1 MQRQRIVLQ
10 PGYLLHQSPYRDT
23 SSLLELISRD
33 HGRVGLVAR
42 GARLP
47 KASLRAVLQPFQPL
61 LVSWVSRGDL
71 GTLTGAELAPAAR
84 TLPPTQINSAFYMN
98 ELLVRLTRR
107 HDAHPRLF
115 ARYAAAISGLCD
127 GRTDTRVLRLFEK
140 NLLDELG
147 YGLDLT
153 QTVDGRAV
161 CADDTLYEY
170 KLEHGVINATSGCSP
185 ALVFSGRSLWSLA
198 DEDLHDEVTEQDAK
212 RLLRAALEQYLGQR
226 PLEVRRVARAMQRAL
241 R

>member
-10 PGYLLHQSPYRDT
+10 PAFLLHQSPYRDT

-33 HGRVGLVAR
+33 HGRVGLIAR
-42 GARLP
+42 GARRP

-61 LVSWVSRGDL
+61 LVSWISRGDL
-71 GTLTGAELAPAAR
+71 GTLTGAEIVPSAI
-84 TLPPTQINSAFYMN
+84 TLPPPSVYSGYYMN

-115 ARYAAAISGLCD
+115 TQYADALEGLGD
-127 GRTDTRVLRLFEK
+127 EHSDTRVLRLFEK
-140 NLLDELG
+140 NLLEELG

-153 QTVDGRAV
+153 QTVTGTAV
-161 CADDTLYEY
+161 SEDDTLYEY
-170 KLEHGVINATSGCSP
+170 KLEHGVIHAESGCSE
-185 ALVFSGRSLWSLA
+185 AMVFSGRSLLSLA
-198 DEDLHDEVTEQDAK
+198 DERLDDETAIQDAR
-212 RLLRAALEQYLGQR
+212 RLLRAVLELYLGSR
-226 PLEVRRVARAMQRAL
+226 PLEVRRVARAMRRAL